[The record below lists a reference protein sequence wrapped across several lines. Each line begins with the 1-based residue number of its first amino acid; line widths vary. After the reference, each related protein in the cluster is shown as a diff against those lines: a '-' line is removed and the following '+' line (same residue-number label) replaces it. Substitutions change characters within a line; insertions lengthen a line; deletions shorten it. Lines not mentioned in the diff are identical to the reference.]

1 MLKRFFT
8 PNNPYPQQN
17 YFPQDY
23 DYRRLET
30 ELNESKRQIQDLS
43 KRVQKLENYLG
54 IQYEQNYNK
63 FYN

>member
-1 MLKRFFT
+1 MLKRLFN
-8 PNNPYPQQN
+8 PNNPYPQPN

-30 ELNESKRQIQDLS
+30 ELNESRRQIQELS

-54 IQYEQNYNK
+54 IKNEQNYNRY
-63 FYN
+63 YN